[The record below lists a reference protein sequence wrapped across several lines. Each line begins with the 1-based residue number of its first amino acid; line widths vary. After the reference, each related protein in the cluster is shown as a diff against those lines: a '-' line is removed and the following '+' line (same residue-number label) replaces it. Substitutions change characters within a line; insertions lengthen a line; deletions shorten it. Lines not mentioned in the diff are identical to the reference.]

1 MKFTLN
7 KDAKKAYFK
16 ALKQGIVEDSI
27 EEIVAIVEIQE
38 IVSYCTSKGCVS
50 FDDSDLEIDQKQKAF
65 VELQEARA
73 RWERHL

>member
-27 EEIVAIVEIQE
+27 E
-38 IVSYCTSKGCVS
+38 
-50 FDDSDLEIDQKQKAF
+50 DSDLEIDQKQKAF
-65 VELQEARA
+65 VELQEAKA
-73 RWERHL
+73 KWERHL